1 MNEQALPDPGR
12 ACFVKIA
19 NRQSERDE
27 HGIADV
33 VYENTYRALLKALYC
48 IRCRTTCSTKE
59 TASGL
64 HFQNYDMI
72 HLKVV
77 NNILDETRFSFR

>member
-27 HGIADV
+27 HGIADA
-33 VYENTYRALLKALYC
+33 VYEDTHRALLRALYFF
-48 IRCRTTCSTKE
+48 RCGQACSAKE
-59 TASGL
+59 TTSGL